1 MTLLQ
6 LLEESRKPK
15 TQEEIEFET
24 NLLNEVFSVASII
37 KQLEQERKDKGG
49 KKVG

>member
-24 NLLNEVFSVASII
+24 DLLNEVFSVASII
-37 KQLEQERKDKGG
+37 KQLEEERKI
-49 KKVG
+49 KVAKR